1 MAQLPSHATAQ
12 FRHQGSANIVGG
24 VCLSRLQQ
32 GATYLGPRRYIC
44 SAEFRSV
51 GAHHPA
57 FTPAWPTPQTRP
69 GEAWRPGR
77 RRVVYRV
84 RPPPGRRLAPPPQ
97 PPRLPL
103 HEGGYPRRPM
113 RPCHHRGCPT
123 SRYPHVHAN
132 MQAVHH
138 SPLSRPTLREAAFHP
153 SRMHAS
159 VVSRRTGGSQAL
171 RITEPHACAAS
182 QHAARV
188 WLHAH
193 TGTQACSALAAQPWH
208 AGTQCSPGPMGPPSL
223 VALLLA
229 APMALDTPKKGWRGI
244 MG

>member
-12 FRHQGSANIVGG
+12 FRHQGSANIAGSA
-24 VCLSRLQQ
+24 CLSRLQQ
-32 GATYLGPRRYIC
+32 GATYLGPRRYTC

-69 GEAWRPGR
+69 GEAWRIGR
-77 RRVVYRV
+77 CRNVYRD
-84 RPPPGRRLAPPPQ
+84 RHPRARRLA
-97 PPRLPL
+97 L

-138 SPLSRPTLREAAFHP
+138 SPLSRPTLREAAVHP

-182 QHAARV
+182 QHAARR

-193 TGTQACSALAAQPWH
+193 TGTQACSALAAQPRH
-208 AGTQCSPGPMGPPSL
+208 AGTQCARGPMGPPNL
-223 VALLLA
+223 VALPLA
-229 APMALDTPKKGWRGI
+229 APVAVDTPKKGWRGI